1 VSPQQEA
8 WLISSYQE
16 VIATFDIINAD
27 VKNLNYTQ
35 SHVTKNNILR
45 SMKKE

>member
-16 VIATFDIINAD
+16 VIETFDIINAD
-27 VKNLNYTQ
+27 VK
-35 SHVTKNNILR
+35 I
-45 SMKKE
+45 